1 MARGTKTTDFL
12 KECMADALL
21 KLMKDRNI
29 DKITVTD
36 VVPPFYNKV
45 RGADVQTR
53 RALAALVGRAK
64 LLGAPAFQS

>member
-29 DKITVTD
+29 DKITVTEI
-36 VVPPFYNKV
+36 
-45 RGADVQTR
+45 TS
-53 RALAALVGRAK
+53 LAGVGR
-64 LLGAPAFQS
+64 